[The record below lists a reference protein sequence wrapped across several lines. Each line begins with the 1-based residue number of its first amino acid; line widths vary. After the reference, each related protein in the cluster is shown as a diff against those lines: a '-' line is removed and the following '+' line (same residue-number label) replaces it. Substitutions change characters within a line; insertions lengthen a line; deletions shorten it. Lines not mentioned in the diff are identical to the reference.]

1 MPCKFITTYHLT
13 VKDEVNTES
22 ESVTLTYQMLQN
34 QIYHMITLDITV
46 FDLCEVLLPKA
57 EVKSNGVVKM
67 KSPEI
72 VNSVFTVL
80 NDISSTLHI
89 DLNV

>member
-1 MPCKFITTYHLT
+1 MFIYS
-13 VKDEVNTES
+13 VKDEVNRES
-22 ESVTLTYQMLQN
+22 ESVKLTYQILQN

-67 KSPEI
+67 KTPEI

-80 NDISSTLHI
+80 NDISSSLHG
-89 DLNV
+89 DLNVFI

>member
-1 MPCKFITTYHLT
+1 MFIYS
-13 VKDEVNTES
+13 VKDEVNRES
-22 ESVTLTYQMLQN
+22 ESVKLTYQILQN

-67 KSPEI
+67 KTAEI

-80 NDISSTLHI
+80 NDISSSLHG
-89 DLNV
+89 DLNVFI